1 MKEDLLIYLLESLLG
16 KSKTA
21 RGGDEAVFSCPN
33 CNHHKKKLTLN
44 KLTQK
49 YQCWV
54 CGFKGARA
62 LQLLK
67 FIKAPY
73 TAFQELKGIDSQYNF
88 RTTSHVVKSP
98 DQLKLPEGFITLL
111 KGKGLTRDKAY
122 RYLVSRG
129 VTAQDV
135 VKYNIGY
142 IEEGPLTNFII
153 IPSYNRDGFLNYWV
167 GRSFDPDAYHKHKL
181 PPTSKDIIGFDML
194 VNLNLPLILCE
205 GAFDAIALKRNAI
218 PLFGKRIS
226 KTLYKELVRSKVKQI
241 YLALDQDAILDSL
254 KYAKE
259 LMAYGKEIFLLEL
272 EGKDPSEIGFKE
284 MTTLL
289 QHAEPLTFQGLVKK
303 KILYQ

>member
-1 MKEDLLIYLLESLLG
+1 MKEDRLVYLLESLLG
-16 KSKTA
+16 RSKTA
-21 RGGDEAVFSCPN
+21 RGGDEAVFNCPN
-33 CNHHKKKLTLN
+33 CNHKKKKLTLN

-49 YQCWV
+49 FQCWV

-73 TAFQELKGIDSQYNF
+73 TAFQELKDIDSQYNF
-88 RTTSHVVKSP
+88 KASTQVVKSK
-98 DQLKLPEGFITLL
+98 DQLKLPEGFTPIIT
-111 KGKGLTRDKAY
+111 GRGLTRDKAY
-122 RYLVSRG
+122 NYLLSRG
-129 VTAQDV
+129 ITSQDV

-142 IEEGPLTNFII
+142 IEEGPLNNFII
-153 IPSYNRDGFLNYWV
+153 TPSYDRDGFLNYWV
-167 GRSFDPDAYHKHKL
+167 GRSFDSNAYHKHKL
-181 PPTSKDIIGFDML
+181 PPASKDIIGFDML
-194 VNLNLPLILCE
+194 INFNLPLILCE

-218 PLFGKRIS
+218 PLFGKKIS

-254 KYAKE
+254 QYAKE

-272 EGKDPSEIGFKE
+272 EGKDPSEIGFE
-284 MTTLL
+284 GMTNIL
-289 QHAEPLTFQGLVKK
+289 QKATPLNFQELVKK

>member
-1 MKEDLLIYLLESLLG
+1 MKEDRLTHLLESLLG
-16 KSKTA
+16 RSKTA
-21 RGGDEAVFSCPN
+21 RGGDEAVFNCPN

-44 KLTQK
+44 RLTQK

-73 TAFQELKGIDSQYNF
+73 TAFQELKDIDTQYNF
-88 RTTSHVVKSP
+88 KVSNTVEKSK
-98 DQLKLPEGFITLL
+98 DQLKLPEGFIPLL
-111 KGKGLTRDKAY
+111 TGRGLTRDKAY
-122 RYLVSRG
+122 NYLLSRG
-129 VTAQDV
+129 ITSQDV

-142 IEEGPLTNFII
+142 IEEGPLNNFII
-153 IPSYNRDGFLNYWV
+153 TPSYDRDGFLNYWV
-167 GRSFDPDAYHKHKL
+167 GRSFDPNAYHKHKL

-194 VNLNLPLILCE
+194 INFNLPLILCE

-241 YLALDQDAILDSL
+241 YLALDQDAIVDSL

-272 EGKDPSEIGFKE
+272 EGKDPSEIGFE
-284 MTTLL
+284 GMTNIL
-289 QHAEPLTFQGLVKK
+289 QKAKPLNFQELVKK